1 MAKKFYAVQIGN
13 DYSSDIGST
22 IKRDALRM
30 AKQEARRNPGKE
42 VTDKGRRPEKALSH
56 KAEHQ
61 CQAEGNDEC
70 GNKRQ

>member
-22 IKRDALRM
+22 IKREALRM

-42 VTDKGRRPEKALSH
+42 VRIAVCTTADDFCT
-56 KAEHQ
+56 AEIVV
-61 CQAEGNDEC
+61 QA
-70 GNKRQ
+70 QAI